1 MYFVLLRSKRRN
13 SIVNLKKNRVYFTFC
28 DTTYVTLQKA
38 YVLEQ
43 IMQWFP
49 RRWCNKHRNT

>member
-49 RRWCNKHRNT
+49 